1 METFW
6 KMKKKFCPYCGTR
19 LDSDSKFCK
28 KCGHAVEQE
37 DEVRSFPD
45 NDGNGQTAYGEDQRQ
60 AVYEGRVYKCPQCGE
75 VMNSFVANCPSC
87 GFELR
92 GTNTVKKF
100 SKELAAL
107 RAKEMP
113 ESERKSLL
121 KTIFGSDL
129 KDDEEAKE
137 EFEEQKK
144 QEIESFIRNFSIPNT
159 KEDICEFAILAMSNI
174 KSEDDNTDIWFAKL
188 EQAKQKALIMYD
200 DSYEYK
206 QINRLYQEVCEKR
219 REKEKLK
226 VCKVIGLSVLF
237 VIGIL
242 MMIAGY
248 YSGDEDSI
256 FYLIGLGFIVAG
268 VWIPIVNSN
277 KKDKK

>member
-1 METFW
+1 
-6 KMKKKFCPYCGTR
+6 MKKKFCPYCGTR
-19 LDSDSKFCK
+19 FDSDSKFCK
-28 KCGHAVEQE
+28 KCGHALEQE
-37 DEVRSFPD
+37 GEFKSFPN
-45 NDGNGQTAYGEDQRQ
+45 NDDNGQTAYGENQRQ
-60 AVYEGRVYKCPQCGE
+60 TVYEGMIYKCPQCGE

-226 VCKVIGLSVLF
+226 ACKVIGLSVLF

>member
-28 KCGHAVEQE
+28 KCGHALEQE
-37 DEVRSFPD
+37 GEVKSFSN
-45 NDGNGQTAYGEDQRQ
+45 NDGNGQTAYGEKQRQ
-60 AVYEGRVYKCPQCGE
+60 AVYEGRIYKCPQCGE
-75 VMNSFVANCPSC
+75 VLNSFVTNCPSC
-87 GFELR
+87 GLELR
-92 GTNTVKKF
+92 GMNTVKKF
-100 SKELAAL
+100 SKELAML

-113 ESERKSLL
+113 EPEGKSLL
-121 KTIFGSDL
+121 KTIFGSDF
-129 KDDEEAKE
+129 KNDEEAKE

-206 QINRLYQEVCEKR
+206 QINRLYQEACDKR
-219 REKEKLK
+219 KGKEKLK
-226 VCKVIGLSVLF
+226 VCKVIGLCVLF

-242 MMIAGY
+242 MMIVGY
-248 YSGDEDSI
+248 YSGDDDSI
-256 FYLIGLGFIVAG
+256 FYAIGLGFITAG
-268 VWIPIVNSN
+268 IWISLDMSIKN
-277 KKDKK
+277 DKK